1 MWRFFVSV
9 DVTATQ
15 RGPVGAA
22 RVRAFIISI
31 VVVMVAWEL
40 LGRFVINND
49 LVFAPLSHIF
59 ARMYG
64 MALTGELWRNVKA
77 SGIAFLIGYTLAV
90 LFGVSSGL
98 LIALRPRIGFYVEP
112 WLMALYA
119 TPMIALAP
127 IFVVVLGI
135 GLSSKVA
142 IIFIEAFFP
151 ITTNSALGIRSTSRD
166 LVDAS
171 RSFGATESQ
180 IVRTVLLPN
189 SLPYVVAGMR
199 IAVGRGL
206 AGVVVAEIFGSV
218 AGIGN
223 MIWFS
228 AEAYDMPKLFSGVF
242 ILAGASIVLMTGL
255 GRIERAIAPWR
266 N

>member
-1 MWRFFVSV
+1 M
-9 DVTATQ
+9 TAPQ
-15 RGPVGAA
+15 RGRGGAA

-31 VVVMVAWEL
+31 VVVIVVWEV
-40 LGRFVINND
+40 LGRFVIHND
-49 LVFAPLSHIF
+49 LIFAPLSSIF
-59 ARMYG
+59 ARIYS
-64 MALTGELWRNVKA
+64 MALSGELWRHVKA
-77 SGIAFLIGYTLAV
+77 SGIAFLIGYSLAV
-90 LFGVSSGL
+90 LFGVLSGL

-127 IFVVVLGI
+127 IFVVLLGI

-151 ITTNSALGIRSTSRD
+151 ITTNSTLGIRSTSRD
-166 LVDAS
+166 LVDVA

-189 SLPYVVAGMR
+189 SLPFIVAGMR

-228 AEAYDMPKLFSGVF
+228 AESYDMPKLFSGVF
-242 ILAGASIVLMTGL
+242 ILAGTSIALMTAL